1 MAYGILLYMK
11 RLSTKAQKSLKNTTM
26 DELAGMVASG
36 FSEMGER
43 IEELDERFSGQM
55 KILDQKITAVNTNVL
70 SLQYDYKKIVS
81 RLENLELNAFGSVQE

>member
-1 MAYGILLYMK
+1 
-11 RLSTKAQKSLKNTTM
+11 M

-55 KILDQKITAVNTNVL
+55 KILDQKITTVNTNVL